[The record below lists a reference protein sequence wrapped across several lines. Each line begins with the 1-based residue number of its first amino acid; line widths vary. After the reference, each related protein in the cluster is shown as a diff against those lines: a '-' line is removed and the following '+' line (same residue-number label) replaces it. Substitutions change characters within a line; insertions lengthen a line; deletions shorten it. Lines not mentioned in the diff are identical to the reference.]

1 VTDGGHAAAAG
12 PRGLVAKLVRGEPTS
27 HVASVSAPSPPPDT
41 RRVTRLLERL
51 EAGDSEAVDQLFPLV
66 YADLRRMAGAAMA
79 RESPGHTLQPTA
91 LVNEAWLKLARG
103 GAPAASGREHFLAIA
118 ARAMRQVLV
127 DHARRR
133 AAERRG
139 GGRVQVSLADVAGV
153 GATAVDPEELLE
165 LDRALDELE
174 AVDPRL
180 RQVVE
185 YRYFAGLTDAEIA
198 GVLGVTRRT
207 VLRDW
212 VKARAWLN
220 RALAGEA
227 S

>member
-1 VTDGGHAAAAG
+1 MT
-12 PRGLVAKLVRGEPTS
+12 EP
-27 HVASVSAPSPPPDT
+27 PPPPDSH
-41 RRVTRLLERL
+41 RVTRLLERL
-51 EAGDSEAVDQLFPLV
+51 EAGDSRAVDQLFPLV
-66 YADLRRMAGAAMA
+66 YADLRGLAAAAMA
-79 RESPGHTLQPTA
+79 REAQGHTLQPTA

-103 GAPAASGREHFLAIA
+103 GAPAVSGREHFLAVA

-139 GGRVQVSLADVAGV
+139 GGRVQVSLADIAGV
-153 GATAVDPEELLE
+153 DAMSVDPDELLA

-174 AVDPRL
+174 TIEPRL

-185 YRYFAGLTDAEIA
+185 YRYFAGLTDGEIA
-198 GVLGVTRRT
+198 SVLGVARRT

-220 RALAGEA
+220 RALAVEE
-227 S
+227 SP